1 MPNLVGIGNSQV
13 PTNAMLGGLAYQ
25 DSVGEINID
34 KIKAKT
40 VDTAVDIFVYDT
52 RNDSD
57 GGAWRKKATKQSWY
71 DEGVSRTRGARKEF
85 PTVAVIV
92 VEDGAAYNPVI
103 TIYDGDDPN
112 LPMWMVFHTR
122 NASGGDDQRLT
133 ENYYAAGPYPIRKV
147 AMLNGVMVD
156 CQYRSSGHA
165 AGTVKGVTRYNFI
178 KDSSIM
184 TTDEG
189 TFKRNGNLGDERNT
203 GRSYTKI
210 STTNIVHTQCNDVAM
225 TVLPNAPIDASTGLP
240 IPTIAVATDGGV
252 SIIKEVTSV
261 GNLAG
266 NEVVVDMEVST
277 SSNKAAKEVYFTKS
291 NKIAIR
297 HFGNWVYYYH
307 IPSSSISATYWNGLE
322 GFMGRFSDVQRDWG
336 SENVPINVANNGITN
351 FLEDRAIGHTN
362 GLELIDINEGG
373 LLSSGMHCGISTN
386 FNTGWQQGDIKAA
399 FLSDTNDADITS
411 ASELVTNGGF
421 DSNINNWT
429 YSGTGAATHTSGQI
443 QITGDVGNIAY
454 QDISGLVVGEVYV
467 ISGQITGG
475 TNGQISV
482 YQNAHASSGGILA
495 GSGNVVQS
503 TYNGTFTAVGTTVNL
518 RLVRV
523 SSTVTYDNI
532 SLRKGEVNRSIKGK
546 KPVYGETRNAL
557 QAIGTITKER
567 VAPGADLVS
576 YGPFSTLNRFRQPYS
591 GEYTFGTSDF
601 SIMFWVK
608 HDGTDAHQTIV
619 GRDER
624 EFNIFFLSRSSYN
637 RKIRCYAHDSSNNV
651 QFVDSTDYPYPIN
664 SWTHVCVNYTGGNT
678 VTIYIDG
685 VLNNSGTLNYVIDN
699 TTYALHVGVRNAA
712 ANGGIAFPAANCKL
726 ALLRI
731 SKSAPSAEQVKKIY
745 DDEKCLY
752 HENAKCTLHGTS
764 KAVVALAHDDTNDVI
779 HVGTS
784 SGRSDFHGLNRIN
797 NTTTAVTTAISA
809 SNELV
814 EEQ

>member
-25 DSVGEINID
+25 DSVGEID
-34 KIKAKT
+34 LEKIKART
-40 VDTAVDIFVYDT
+40 SDTAVDIFVYDT

-57 GGAWRKKATKQSWY
+57 GGAWRKKATTQSWY
-71 DEGVSRTRGARKEF
+71 NETASSTRGARKEF

-92 VEDGAAYNPVI
+92 IEDGAAYQPVI

-147 AMLNGVMVD
+147 VMLNGIMVD

-184 TTDEG
+184 MTDEG

-203 GRSYTKI
+203 ERSYTKI
-210 STTNIVHTQCNDVAM
+210 STIDIIHTQCNDVAM
-225 TVLPNAPIDASTGLP
+225 TVLPSAPIDASTGLP
-240 IPTIAVATDGGV
+240 IPIIAVATDGGI
-252 SIIKEVTSV
+252 SIIKEDGTT
-261 GNLAG
+261 
-266 NEVVVDMEVST
+266 VDMSPTYAGSIESY
-277 SSNKAAKEVYFTKS
+277 EIYFTKS
-291 NKIAIR
+291 NKIAFT
-297 HFGNWVYYYH
+297 HGGNWVYYYP
-307 IPSSSISATYWNGLE
+307 IPSSTATATYWNGLPN
-322 GFMGRFSDVQRDWG
+322 FIGRFTDNQRDWATNG
-336 SENVPINVANNGITN
+336 IPINVGTDGITN
-351 FLEDRAIGHTN
+351 FIEDRAIGHTN

-373 LLSSGMHCGISTN
+373 LLGSGMHCGIATN
-386 FNTGWQQGDIKAA
+386 FNTGWQQGDIRAA
-399 FLSDTNDADITS
+399 FLSDTSDANITT
-411 ASELVTNGGF
+411 ANELVTNGGF

-443 QITGDVGNIAY
+443 QVTGDVGNIAY

-482 YQNAHASSGGILA
+482 YQNANASSGGLLA

-532 SLRKGEVNRSIKGK
+532 SLRKGEINRSIRGE

-557 QAIGTITKER
+557 QAIGTIVKEP

-637 RKIRCYAHDSSNNV
+637 RKIRVYAHDSSDSV
-651 QFVDSTDYPYPIN
+651 GSFDSTDYPYPIN
-664 SWTHVCVNYTGGNT
+664 FWTHVCVNFTGGNT
-678 VTIYIDG
+678 CTIYVDG
-685 VLNNSGTLNYVIDN
+685 VLNNSGTLNYNINN

-712 ANGGIAFPAANCKL
+712 ANGGISFPAANCKL

-731 SKSAPSAEQVKKIY
+731 SKSAPSADQVKKIY

-764 KAVVALAHDDTNDVI
+764 NAVVALAHDDTNDVI
-779 HVGTS
+779 HAGTS
-784 SGRSDFHGLNRIN
+784 SGRSEFQGLNRIN

-814 EEQ
+814 AEQ

>member
-34 KIKAKT
+34 KIKARIS
-40 VDTAVDIFVYDT
+40 DTAADVFVYDT
-52 RNDSD
+52 RKDSD
-57 GGAWRKKATKQSWY
+57 GGAWRKKATTQSWY
-71 DEGVSRTRGARKEF
+71 DEGVSATRGARKEF

-92 VEDGAAYNPVI
+92 VTSAGAYEPAI

-112 LPMWMVFHTR
+112 LSMWMVFHTR
-122 NASGGDDQRLT
+122 NAGGGYDQRLT
-133 ENYYAAGPYPIRKV
+133 ENYYAAGPYPTRKV
-147 AMLNGVMVD
+147 TMLNGIMVD
-156 CQYRSSGHA
+156 CQFRSPSHA
-165 AGTVKGVTRYNFI
+165 ANTVKGVTRFNFI
-178 KDSSIM
+178 KDSSTM
-184 TTDEG
+184 MTDEG
-189 TFKRNGNLGDERNT
+189 DFKRNGNLGDERNIE
-203 GRSYTKI
+203 RSYTKI
-210 STTNIVHTQCNDVAM
+210 STNDIVHTQCNDVAM

-240 IPTIAVATDGGV
+240 IPTIAVATDGGI
-252 SIIKEVTSV
+252 SILKDNGS
-261 GNLAG
+261 
-266 NEVVVDMEVST
+266 VVDMYPTGSAT
-277 SSNKAAKEVYFTKS
+277 TPAKEIYFTKS
-291 NKIAIR
+291 NKIAFT
-297 HFGNWVYYYH
+297 HGGNWVYYYP
-307 IPSSSISATYWNGLE
+307 IPSSTTTSTYWNGLS
-322 GFMGRFSDVQRDWG
+322 GFIGRFTDLQRDWVANG
-336 SENVPINVANNGITN
+336 IPINVESNGITN

-362 GLELIDINEGG
+362 GLELIDIIEGQDLG
-373 LLSSGMHCGISTN
+373 SGMHCGIATN
-386 FNTGWQQGDIKAA
+386 FNTGWQHGDIKGA
-399 FLSDTNDADITS
+399 FLSDTNDTNITS
-411 ASELVTNGGF
+411 ANELVTNGGF

-467 ISGQITGG
+467 VSGQITGG

-482 YQNAHASSGGILA
+482 YQNAHASSGGLLA

-557 QAIGTITKER
+557 QAIGTITKEP
-567 VAPGADLVS
+567 VATGADLVS

-624 EFNIFFLSRSSYN
+624 EFNIFFLSKSSYN

-651 QFVDSTDYPYPIN
+651 QSVDSTDYPYPIN

-685 VLNNSGTLNYVIDN
+685 VFNNSGTLNYDIDN

-712 ANGGIAFPAANCKL
+712 ANGGISFPAANCKL

-731 SKSAPSAEQVKKIY
+731 SKSAPSADQVKKIY

-764 KAVVALAHDDTNDVI
+764 NAVVALAHDDTNDVI
-779 HVGTS
+779 HAGTS
-784 SGRSDFHGLNRIN
+784 SGRSEFQGLNRIN

-809 SNELV
+809 SNEFV
-814 EEQ
+814 AEQ